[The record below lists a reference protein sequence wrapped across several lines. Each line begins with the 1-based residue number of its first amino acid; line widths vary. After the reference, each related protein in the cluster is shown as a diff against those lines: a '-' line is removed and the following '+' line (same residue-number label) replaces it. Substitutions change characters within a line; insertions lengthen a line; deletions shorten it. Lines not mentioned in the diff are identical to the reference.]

1 MASFVG
7 ISSLIATYLSNKH
20 HSLTIIALY
29 HMLNTDNRNHFSTQV
44 ADYLFASIH
53 QYHQCRQSVNVI
65 YKILNLA
72 ALQLS
77 FPPLPFP
84 TVTHSFLSKNTIRN
98 LQTLVIFDK
107 CKTIRLLSA
116 KLFLKINQC
125 IHQCTG
131 VGSDHLKRAWIGNLI
146 TNDLFYTIQSLIH
159 LKSFMKCTQYQQIIE
174 QINKIMMELS
184 NQRQMNKIKALQIRQ
199 INISR
204 NRNRVV
210 DEQMNEPLA
219 YFDFEHLLPFDK
231 ILIVGDGDFSF
242 TLSFIRY
249 LNQKNMLTGKHV
261 IASCYP
267 NVWKMIGIYCDLGF
281 ILHEIERFSYGHC
294 DVLFNVDATQLNQND
309 SDLFGCIDCILWN
322 LPQAETQSF
331 DIGANKKLI
340 ESFLVCCHDLFAKNE
355 CLMRDK
361 ALFLS
366 LHCNGFNR
374 KKETMS
380 RWKKRN
386 SSLPKEKLLNET
398 EIRNQFD
405 TWDVAKKA
413 KSLGFVL
420 ENMYRF
426 DPLRFDG
433 YRVLNHLSGTEFKG
447 FHQAHSYHFK
457 HQ

>member
-1 MASFVG
+1 MASFVD
-7 ISSLIATYLSNKH
+7 ISRLIAAYLSNKH
-20 HSLTIIALY
+20 PLLKIIALH
-29 HMLNTDNRNHFSTQV
+29 HMLIIDNRNHFSTQV

-53 QYHQCRQSVNVI
+53 QYHQCRHTINTI
-65 YKILNLA
+65 YKILKLA
-72 ALQLS
+72 ALQL
-77 FPPLPFP
+77 FPPPLPFP

-98 LQTLVIFDK
+98 LQTLLIFDK
-107 CKTIRLLSA
+107 CKSIRLLSA

-159 LKSFMKCTQYQQIIE
+159 LKSFMKCIQYQQVIV
-174 QINKIMMELS
+174 QINEIMMELS
-184 NQRQMNKIKALQIRQ
+184 NQRQMNKIKSLQIRQ
-199 INISR
+199 INI
-204 NRNRVV
+204 NRNGAV
-210 DEQMNEPLA
+210 DEQMNVSLA
-219 YFDFEHLLPFDK
+219 FFDFGHLLPFDK

-249 LNQKNMLTGKHV
+249 LNQKNMLTHKHV

-281 ILHEIERFSYGHC
+281 ILHEIEGLSNGYC
-294 DVLFNVDATQLNQND
+294 DVLFNVDATQLNQYD

-331 DIGANKKLI
+331 DIDANKKLI
-340 ESFLVCCHDLFAKNE
+340 ESFLVCCHDLFAKND

-366 LHCNGFNR
+366 LHCNVFNR

-386 SSLPKEKLLNET
+386 STLSKKELLNET

-405 TWDVAKKA
+405 TWDVAKKS

-420 ENMYRF
+420 ENVYRF
-426 DPLRFDG
+426 DPLRFDD

-447 FHQAHSYHFK
+447 FRQAHTYHFK